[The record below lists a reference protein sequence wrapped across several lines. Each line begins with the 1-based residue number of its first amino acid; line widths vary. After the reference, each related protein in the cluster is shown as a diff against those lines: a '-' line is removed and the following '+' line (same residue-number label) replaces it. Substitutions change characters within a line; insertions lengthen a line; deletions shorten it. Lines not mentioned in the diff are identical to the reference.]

1 MKKNLLMILMLF
13 IIIGCQPSSSQ
24 KKEKVIK
31 EKPVVNI
38 QGKTLQTCVD
48 TPKGYTRKK
57 VKNNTFESFL
67 RNYKLKKYG
76 EPVLLYDGTK
86 KSNQNA
92 HIAVF
97 KLPIENE
104 DLQQCADSVIRIYAE
119 YFYKTKQY
127 SKISFQFVDGF
138 KADYQ
143 KWLNGYRIKMN
154 GNSFQWVKTKQYDT
168 SYQSFQKYLR
178 IVFAYASTLS
188 LKEESKKIDKSKIQV
203 GDIFIKAGSPGHVVM
218 IVDMCQNKDN
228 KKAYLL
234 AQGYMPA
241 QEFHLLKN
249 NLHESD
255 PWYYEDEITNSFD
268 TPEYTF
274 SKDDLRHLKYN
285 D

>member
-1 MKKNLLMILMLF
+1 MGKNKTIRYF
-13 IIIGCQPSSSQ
+13 IS
-24 KKEKVIK
+24 
-31 EKPVVNI
+31 
-38 QGKTLQTCVD
+38 
-48 TPKGYTRKK
+48 
-57 VKNNTFESFL
+57 
-67 RNYKLKKYG
+67 
-76 EPVLLYDGTK
+76 
-86 KSNQNA
+86 
-92 HIAVF
+92 
-97 KLPIENE
+97 
-104 DLQQCADSVIRIYAE
+104 
-119 YFYKTKQY
+119 
-127 SKISFQFVDGF
+127 
-138 KADYQ
+138 
-143 KWLNGYRIKMN
+143 
-154 GNSFQWVKTKQYDT
+154 
-168 SYQSFQKYLR
+168 SFQKYLR